1 MLLLVWGNLAFAD
14 DEQHSSSSTIVE
26 DSFFD
31 SPGTPLGAHSPV
43 TDDIGTGWQTTF
55 GSNFAID
62 STGSAASDPTGLN
75 TPYFSIIDGRL
86 ETIDLTVEF
95 TRSGQSSEVGLV
107 FRWIDPS
114 NHFRVEFDGKKGR
127 IVKVIAGVETE
138 LGSKKA
144 KWKAGKSKTIRVID
158 NAGTIQLRL
167 DRKKVSTVSDS
178 DLLGE
183 TRIGMYYRNDSTTA
197 VRDFAVKSAAP
208 LATPPTVTRGPVVVQ
223 DTFDSGAGPLHLR
236 PADNVSGE
244 PEWADIVG
252 TWEVTTGG
260 DARLV
265 SRTGGGDQITAI
277 PTGIDDADI
286 SADITW
292 NGGVTGLAWAVDAS
306 NDRSIRVGD

>member
-14 DEQHSSSSTIVE
+14 DDDEGEESSSSTIVE

-31 SPGTPLGAHSPV
+31 SPGIPLGAHSPV

-138 LGSKKA
+138 LGSKK
-144 KWKAGKSKTIRVID
+144 G
-158 NAGTIQLRL
+158 
-167 DRKKVSTVSDS
+167 
-178 DLLGE
+178 
-183 TRIGMYYRNDSTTA
+183 
-197 VRDFAVKSAAP
+197 
-208 LATPPTVTRGPVVVQ
+208 
-223 DTFDSGAGPLHLR
+223 
-236 PADNVSGE
+236 
-244 PEWADIVG
+244 
-252 TWEVTTGG
+252 
-260 DARLV
+260 
-265 SRTGGGDQITAI
+265 
-277 PTGIDDADI
+277 
-286 SADITW
+286 
-292 NGGVTGLAWAVDAS
+292 
-306 NDRSIRVGD
+306 